1 MNINFE
7 RNRKIIIKILKIKE
21 KKEYKGKEYIKET
34 KNQDDKD
41 TIKIIQNKNTEK
53 NKIIFQLNKNLQK
66 KQIFSKMW
74 SIFLNLIIFLIN
86 LSFFHV
92 NC

>member
-7 RNRKIIIKILKIKE
+7 RIRKIIIKILKIKE

-34 KNQDDKD
+34 KNQDDKN

-66 KQIFSKMW
+66 NKY
-74 SIFLNLIIFLIN
+74 FLKCGV
-86 LSFFHV
+86 FF
-92 NC
+92 